1 MRSILGSGWRMDSQN
16 PESEMVASWMAF
28 TKAFLF
34 DFDGTLARLSIDFQA
49 LRLEILALAQDFG
62 LKEPILQDP
71 PYLLELAGALSAELA
86 IREPGQAAVFL
97 NRSMALIE
105 AREWQ
110 AASPENLFPY
120 TPRVL
125 AGLLQE
131 NYQIAILTRNSGASV
146 RQVFPDI
153 DRYCHLFLP
162 REAVPRP
169 KPDPGHLLEAL
180 HRFQVP
186 ARKAVMVGDHPLDIL
201 SGKKTGTRTIGVLTG
216 RTGAAELEAAQ
227 ADMVL
232 SDVAE
237 LLDLLV

>member
-1 MRSILGSGWRMDSQN
+1 ML
-16 PESEMVASWMAF
+16 ATWMASA
-28 TKAFLF
+28 KVFLF
-34 DFDGTLARLSIDFQA
+34 DFDGTLARLNIDFQT
-49 LRLEILALAQDFG
+49 LRMEILAMAREFG
-62 LKEPILQDP
+62 LKEPLLPDP
-71 PYLLELAGALSAELA
+71 PYLLELVAAFSAELA
-86 IREPGQAAVFL
+86 VREPGQAAVFRD
-97 NRSMALIE
+97 RSLALIE
-105 AREWQ
+105 AREWK

-125 AGLLQE
+125 AVLLQG
-131 NYQIAILTRNSGASV
+131 NYQLAILTRNSGASV
-146 RQVFPDI
+146 RRVFPEI

-216 RTGAAELEAAQ
+216 RTKAEELEAAR
-227 ADMVL
+227 ADLVL
-232 SDVAE
+232 SDVEE
-237 LLDLLV
+237 LLGLFS

>member
-1 MRSILGSGWRMDSQN
+1 
-16 PESEMVASWMAF
+16 MVVSWMAS
-28 TKAFLF
+28 TKVFLF
-34 DFDGTLARLSIDFQA
+34 DFDGTLARLNIDFQA

-62 LKEPILQDP
+62 LREPILPEP
-71 PYLLELAGALSAELA
+71 PYLLELTYALSAELA
-86 IREPGQAAVFL
+86 VREPGQAAVFL
-97 NRSMALIE
+97 DRSLSLIE
-105 AREWQ
+105 AREQQ

-162 REAVPRP
+162 REAVLRP

-201 SGKKTGTRTIGVLTG
+201 AGKNTGTRTIGVLTG
-216 RTGAAELEAAQ
+216 RTGAVELQAAQ
-227 ADMVL
+227 ADIVL

-237 LLDLLV
+237 LLDLVCK

>member
-1 MRSILGSGWRMDSQN
+1 MA
-16 PESEMVASWMAF
+16 ASWMAS
-28 TKAFLF
+28 TEAFLF
-34 DFDGTLARLSIDFQA
+34 DFDGTLARLNIDFQA
-49 LRLEILALAQDFG
+49 LRLEILALARDFG
-62 LKEPILQDP
+62 LEEPILPDP

-86 IREPGQAAVFL
+86 VREPGQAAVFL
-97 NRSMALIE
+97 NRSLSLIE

-146 RQVFPDI
+146 RLVFPDI
-153 DRYCHLFLP
+153 DSYCHLFLP

-180 HRFQVP
+180 QRFQVP

-201 SGKKTGTRTIGVLTG
+201 SGRKTGTRTIGVLTG

-227 ADMVL
+227 ADIVL
-232 SDVAE
+232 SDVGE
-237 LLDLLV
+237 LLDLLK

>member
-1 MRSILGSGWRMDSQN
+1 
-16 PESEMVASWMAF
+16 MVASWMTS

-34 DFDGTLARLSIDFQA
+34 DFDGTLARLNIDFQG
-49 LRLEILALAQDFG
+49 LRLEILAMAQDFG
-62 LKEPILQDP
+62 LREHHLPDP
-71 PYLLELAGALSAELA
+71 PYLLELTAALSVELA
-86 IREPGQAAVFL
+86 VREPGQAAVFRD
-97 NRSMALIE
+97 RSLTLIE
-105 AREWQ
+105 AREWE

-125 AGLLQE
+125 AGLLQD
-131 NYQIAILTRNSGASV
+131 NYQIAVLTRNSGASV
-146 RQVFPDI
+146 RRVFPEI

-169 KPDPGHLLEAL
+169 KPDPGHLREAL
-180 HRFQVP
+180 HHFQVP
-186 ARKAVMVGDHPLDIL
+186 ARKAVMVGDHTLDIL

-227 ADMVL
+227 ADIVL

-237 LLDLLV
+237 LLGLVRK

>member
-1 MRSILGSGWRMDSQN
+1 ML
-16 PESEMVASWMAF
+16 ASWMASA
-28 TKAFLF
+28 KVFLF
-34 DFDGTLARLSIDFQA
+34 DFDGTLARLNIDFQT
-49 LRLEILALAQDFG
+49 LRLEILAMAREFG
-62 LKEPILQDP
+62 LKEPLLPDP
-71 PYLLELAGALSAELA
+71 PYLLELVAAFSAELA
-86 IREPGQAAVFL
+86 VREPGQAAVFRD
-97 NRSMALIE
+97 RSLALIE
-105 AREWQ
+105 AKEWE

-125 AGLLQE
+125 AVLLQG
-131 NYQIAILTRNSGASV
+131 NYQLAILTRNSGASV
-146 RQVFPDI
+146 RRVFPEI

-216 RTGAAELEAAQ
+216 RTRAEELEAAR
-227 ADMVL
+227 ADLVL
-232 SDVAE
+232 SDVEE
-237 LLDLLV
+237 LLGLFS

>member
-1 MRSILGSGWRMDSQN
+1 
-16 PESEMVASWMAF
+16 MVASWMAS

-34 DFDGTLARLSIDFQA
+34 DFDGTLARLNIDFQA

-62 LKEPILQDP
+62 LKEPVLPDP

-86 IREPGQAAVFL
+86 VREPGQAAVFL
-97 NRSMALIE
+97 NRSLALIE

-146 RQVFPDI
+146 RRVFPDI

-227 ADMVL
+227 ADIVL
-232 SDVAE
+232 SGFPGVS
-237 LLDLLV
+237 

>member
-1 MRSILGSGWRMDSQN
+1 MLMDSQN
-16 PESEMVASWMAF
+16 QEWEMVASWMAS

-34 DFDGTLARLSIDFQA
+34 DFDGTLARLNIDFQA
-49 LRLEILALAQDFG
+49 LRLEVLALAQDFG
-62 LKEPILQDP
+62 IQEPPFPDP

-86 IREPGQAAVFL
+86 VREPYQAGVFRD
-97 NRSMALIE
+97 RSLALIG
-105 AREWQ
+105 AREWE

-125 AGLLQE
+125 ADLLQE
-131 NYQIAILTRNSGASV
+131 NYQIAILTRNSEASV
-146 RQVFPDI
+146 RRVFPDI

-186 ARKAVMVGDHPLDIL
+186 ARNAVMVGDHPLDIL

-227 ADMVL
+227 ADLVL
-232 SDVAE
+232 SDLAE
-237 LLDLLV
+237 LPDLLK

>member
-1 MRSILGSGWRMDSQN
+1 MLPGWPPPRL
-16 PESEMVASWMAF
+16 
-28 TKAFLF
+28 FLF
-34 DFDGTLARLSIDFQA
+34 DFDGTLARLNIDFQA
-49 LRLEILALAQDFG
+49 LRLEVLALAREFG
-62 LKEPILQDP
+62 IQEPLLTDP

-86 IREPGQAAVFL
+86 VREPGQAVVFRD
-97 NRSMALIE
+97 RSLALIE

-146 RQVFPDI
+146 RRVFPDI

-201 SGKKTGTRTIGVLTG
+201 SGKEDRHQNHRRVDRADGSRGIGGRPSRYRPVRCGGTAGFFRMKPATNL
-216 RTGAAELEAAQ
+216 
-227 ADMVL
+227 
-232 SDVAE
+232 
-237 LLDLLV
+237 

>member
-1 MRSILGSGWRMDSQN
+1 
-16 PESEMVASWMAF
+16 MVVSWMAS
-28 TKAFLF
+28 TKVFLF
-34 DFDGTLARLSIDFQA
+34 DFDGTLARLNIDFQA

-62 LKEPILQDP
+62 LREPILPEP
-71 PYLLELAGALSAELA
+71 PYLLELTDALSAELA
-86 IREPGQAAVFL
+86 VREPGKAAVFL
-97 NRSMALIE
+97 DRSLSLIE
-105 AREWQ
+105 AREQQ

-125 AGLLQE
+125 AGLLQG
-131 NYQIAILTRNSGASV
+131 NYQVAILTRNSGASV
-146 RQVFPDI
+146 RQVFPEI

-180 HRFQVP
+180 YHFQVP
-186 ARKAVMVGDHPLDIL
+186 AQKAVMVGDHPLDIL

-216 RTGAAELEAAQ
+216 RTEAAELEAAQ
-227 ADMVL
+227 ADIVL

-237 LLDLLV
+237 LPGLLV

>member
-1 MRSILGSGWRMDSQN
+1 ML
-16 PESEMVASWMAF
+16 ATWMASA
-28 TKAFLF
+28 KVFLF
-34 DFDGTLARLSIDFQA
+34 DFDGTLARLNIDFQT
-49 LRLEILALAQDFG
+49 LRMEILAMAREFG
-62 LKEPILQDP
+62 LKEPLLPDP
-71 PYLLELAGALSAELA
+71 SYLLELVAAFSAELA
-86 IREPGQAAVFL
+86 VREPGQAAVFRD
-97 NRSMALIE
+97 RSLALIE
-105 AREWQ
+105 AREWE

-125 AGLLQE
+125 AVLLQG
-131 NYQIAILTRNSGASV
+131 NYQLAILTRNSGASV
-146 RQVFPDI
+146 RRVFPEI

-216 RTGAAELEAAQ
+216 RTKAEELEAAR
-227 ADMVL
+227 ADLVL
-232 SDVAE
+232 SDVEE
-237 LLDLLV
+237 LLGLFS